1 MLIIAEERDTYPP
14 NGQIPN
20 LETDEKACDDILTR
34 IRSLLPGDRTGEVVG
49 ALVNWSASVLLP
61 HQSFRTW
68 AEAITAAT
76 SFARNDMA
84 HAADHS
90 QPQRGEAVGGDDL
103 AKLNAAVGSTGRT
116 DDPQI
121 AVRDQS
127 RRWANCGMAAFHIRE
142 RLREKGGE
150 PVRLSGQTY
159 GAGGGDALKRAL
171 LVQPANA
178 ETVLLL
184 DCQFPQ
190 VHNFI
195 IEVHHDGSRF
205 LAQGYQSAYFAHWWL
220 GINNS
225 YSGEA
230 PPGILALRER
240 YGLGRAISSENYES
254 LLDGLAVA
262 ISSGWQETANQ
273 WRTLPFNPD
282 RQEIDGIRHRSETP
296 TILVEVFELRK
307 PAVARAALGGD
318 GDASLSEL
326 AVRGLT
332 TA

>member
-20 LETDEKACDDILTR
+20 LETDEKACHDILTR
-34 IRSLLPGDRTGEVVG
+34 IKLLLPSDLTGEVVG
-49 ALVNWSASVLLP
+49 ALVNWSASKLVP
-61 HQSFRTW
+61 HRSFGTW

-76 SFARNDMA
+76 SNARNDMA
-84 HAADHS
+84 LATDDS
-90 QPQRGEAVGGDDL
+90 QRQRDEAVGGDDL
-103 AKLNAAVGSTGRT
+103 AKLNAAVASTGRT

-121 AVRDQS
+121 TLRDES
-127 RRWANCGMAAFHIRE
+127 RRWANCGMAAFQIRE
-142 RLREKGGE
+142 QLRDKGGE

-159 GAGGGDALKRAL
+159 GAGKGDALKQAL

-178 ETVLLL
+178 QTVLLL

-195 IEVHHDGSRF
+195 IEVHHDGSRY
-205 LAQGYQSAYFAHWWL
+205 LAQGYQGTYFAHWWL

-230 PPGILALRER
+230 PPKILALRER
-240 YGLGRAISSENYES
+240 YGLGRAISRENYES
-254 LLDGLAVA
+254 LLDGLAAA

-273 WRTLPFNPD
+273 WQTLPFNPD
-282 RQEIDGIRHRSETP
+282 RQEIDGIRRRSEAP

-307 PAVARAALGGD
+307 PAVARAALGGN
-318 GDASLSEL
+318 GGASLSEL
-326 AVRGLT
+326 ATRGLT